1 MKIEWVHPTWRDLV
15 IGTLVANDEA
25 RRHFLER
32 CGVHGFALALSTAG
46 GAAGERTLPLLE
58 DDADW
63 DVLTDRIYELVA
75 ELEPAE
81 LIAALSALRQ
91 ALNELN
97 GHGKGAA
104 WAGHSRTAA
113 NDAVANREAHALART
128 ALVRSAALWDAR
140 RQPIPLAPLESWL
153 ALGALLDPLPPA
165 PEMSVTWAELLPAA
179 VPSCGDRVAIERFV
193 DWLTLCEL
201 LWAYDPTLREEL
213 GFGTSQ
219 LALMM
224 AFAVEIERD
233 PESILGAS
241 PELAQRALESIA
253 TLVPELGP
261 FPRHVA
267 ERIGRVGADH
277 PAEAN
282 QPAAPPLDW
291 DQAKL
296 DEVDVARVLADL

>member
-1 MKIEWVHPTWRDLV
+1 MRVAWVHPTWRDLV

-46 GAAGERTLPLLE
+46 GATGERTLPLLE

-91 ALNELN
+91 ALDEL
-97 GHGKGAA
+97 HAA
-104 WAGHSRTAA
+104 PWAGHSRMAA

-128 ALVRSAALWDAR
+128 ALVRSAAVWDAKR
-140 RQPIPLAPLESWL
+140 KPIPLGPLESWL
-153 ALGALLDPLPPA
+153 AVGSRLDPLPPA
-165 PEMSVTWAELLPAA
+165 PEMSVTWAELLPAT

-213 GFGTSQ
+213 GFGASQ

-233 PESILGAS
+233 PESILGTS
-241 PELAQRALESIA
+241 PELAQRALQSIA
-253 TLVPELGP
+253 TLG
-261 FPRHVA
+261 A
-267 ERIGRVGADH
+267 GRVPPPCRRADRPRRRR
-277 PAEAN
+277 PA
-282 QPAAPPLDW
+282 
-291 DQAKL
+291 
-296 DEVDVARVLADL
+296 RRG

>member
-15 IGTLVANDEA
+15 IGTLVANQAA

-32 CGVHGFALALSTAG
+32 CGVHGFALALSTGG

-75 ELEPAE
+75 ELEPTE
-81 LIAALSALRQ
+81 LIAALAALGQ
-91 ALNELN
+91 ALDELDGHEN
-97 GHGKGAA
+97 GAS
-104 WAGHSRTAA
+104 HSRGQPNAA
-113 NDAVANREAHALART
+113 ASAFANREAHALART

-140 RQPIPLAPLESWL
+140 RKPIPLAPLESWL
-153 ALGALLDPLPPA
+153 ALGARLDPPPPA

-179 VPSCGDRVAIERFV
+179 VPGCGDRVAIERFV

-213 GFGTSQ
+213 GFGASQ

-224 AFAVEIERD
+224 AFAVEIEHD

-267 ERIGRVGADH
+267 ERIGRAGGDR
-277 PAEAN
+277 PAEVDQSA
-282 QPAAPPLDW
+282 AAPPDW
-291 DQAKL
+291 EQGKV

>member
-1 MKIEWVHPTWRDLV
+1 M
-15 IGTLVANDEA
+15 IGTLAANDEA

-46 GAAGERTLPLLE
+46 GVSGERTLPLLE
-58 DDADW
+58 SDADW
-63 DVLTDRIYELVA
+63 DVLTDRIYGLVA

-81 LIAALSALRQ
+81 LIAALSALGQ
-91 ALNELN
+91 ALDELA
-97 GHGKGAA
+97 KD
-104 WAGHSRTAA
+104 S

-128 ALVRSAALWDAR
+128 ALVRSASLWDAR
-140 RQPIPLAPLESWL
+140 REPIPLGPLEAWL
-153 ALGALLDPLPPA
+153 AVGVRLSPLPPA
-165 PEMSVTWAELLPAA
+165 PEMSVTWAELLPAT
-179 VPSCGDRVAIERFV
+179 VPGCGDRVAIERFV

-213 GFGTSQ
+213 GFGSSQ

-267 ERIGRVGADH
+267 ERIGRVGAD
-277 PAEAN
+277 
-282 QPAAPPLDW
+282 QPAAGDRPAAAPLDW
-291 DQAKL
+291 RQAKL
-296 DEVDVARVLADL
+296 DEIDVERVLADL

>member
-1 MKIEWVHPTWRDLV
+1 M
-15 IGTLVANDEA
+15 
-25 RRHFLER
+25 
-32 CGVHGFALALSTAG
+32 
-46 GAAGERTLPLLE
+46 LPLLE

-63 DVLTDRIYELVA
+63 DVLTDRIYELIA

-81 LIAALSALRQ
+81 LIAALSALGQ
-91 ALNELN
+91 ALDVVN
-97 GHGKGAA
+97 
-104 WAGHSRTAA
+104 TV
-113 NDAVANREAHALART
+113 VANREAHALART
-128 ALVRSAALWDAR
+128 ALVRSAALWDAKR
-140 RQPIPLAPLESWL
+140 KPIPLGPLESWL
-153 ALGALLDPLPPA
+153 AVGARLDPLPPA
-165 PEMSVTWAELLPAA
+165 PEMSVTWAELLPAS

-213 GFGTSQ
+213 GFGASQ

-253 TLVPELGP
+253 TLVPELGA

-267 ERIGRVGADH
+267 ERIGRVGADQH
-277 PAEAN
+277 PEAD
-282 QPAAPPLDW
+282 QPAGPPLDW
-291 DQAKL
+291 EQAKL